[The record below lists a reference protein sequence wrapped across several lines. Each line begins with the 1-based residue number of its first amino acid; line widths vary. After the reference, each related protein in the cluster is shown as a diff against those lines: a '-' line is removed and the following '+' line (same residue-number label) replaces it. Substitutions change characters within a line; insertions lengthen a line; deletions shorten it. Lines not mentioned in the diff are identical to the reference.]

1 MENLCVSYL
10 HQTHVHRSKDREKSV
25 HERKKPFKCNDC
37 GTAFSQKGDL
47 KIHIEQV
54 HEGKKLFK

>member
-1 MENLCVSYL
+1 MENLCTIYV
-10 HQTHVHRSKDREKSV
+10 HQSHVHRSKDREKSV

-47 KIHIEQV
+47 KIHIE
-54 HEGKKLFK
+54 